1 MKSNKK
7 DWTEDI
13 KLRPQIVEKTIKKQ
27 AITKKDRLVRIRYE
41 EIKIL
46 EGNIQAYQDLIDTT
60 NKKIHK
66 LLKEIKEIRGVK

>member
-7 DWTEDI
+7 DWIEDI

-27 AITKKDRLVRIRYE
+27 AITKRDRLIRIRFE

-46 EGNIQAYQDLIDTT
+46 EGNNQAYQDLIYIN
-60 NKKIHK
+60 NKKINK
-66 LLKEIKEIRGVK
+66 LKKEIKELRG

>member
-7 DWTEDI
+7 DWVEDI
-13 KLRPQIVEKTIKKQ
+13 KLRPQIVEKVKKQ

-46 EGNIQAYQDLIDTT
+46 EGNNQAYQDLIYIN
-60 NKKIHK
+60 NKKINK
-66 LLKEIKEIRGVK
+66 LLKEIKELRGVK